1 MSQIEIIANLT
12 VAAVASGAI
21 AYMLSVV
28 RNSGHDRWRDPEA
41 VAHLIETAPYHRLNN
56 VYPRKRRELSR

>member
-1 MSQIEIIANLT
+1 MSEVEILANLA

-21 AYMLSVV
+21 AYMWMVI
-28 RNSGHDRWRDPEA
+28 RGSGNDRWRDPEA

-56 VYPRKRRELSR
+56 VYPRKR